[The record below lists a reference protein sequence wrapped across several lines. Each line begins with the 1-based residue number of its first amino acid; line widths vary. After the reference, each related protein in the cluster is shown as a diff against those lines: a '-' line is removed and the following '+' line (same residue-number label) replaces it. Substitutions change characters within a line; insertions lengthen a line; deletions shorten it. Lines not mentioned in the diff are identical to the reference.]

1 MKYPIS
7 THAQVSEILWASD
20 FSQCWDQKAGTS
32 RSHDVGRYELDL
44 SGLIQINQ
52 TKTSRKPKKID
63 LTTSPEV
70 RVVVETFFLG
80 GGVD

>member
-1 MKYPIS
+1 MPKS
-7 THAQVSEILWASD
+7 LRFSEHLIFPNVGTRRPEL
-20 FSQCWDQKAGTS
+20 AGV
-32 RSHDVGRYELDL
+32 HDVGRYELDL

-70 RVVVETFFLG
+70 RVVVETFFWVG
-80 GGVD
+80 GWINHD

>member
-1 MKYPIS
+1 MPKS
-7 THAQVSEILWASD
+7 LRFSEHLI
-20 FSQCWDQKAGTS
+20 FPNVGDQKAGTS
-32 RSHDVGRYELDL
+32 RSHDVGRYEQDL